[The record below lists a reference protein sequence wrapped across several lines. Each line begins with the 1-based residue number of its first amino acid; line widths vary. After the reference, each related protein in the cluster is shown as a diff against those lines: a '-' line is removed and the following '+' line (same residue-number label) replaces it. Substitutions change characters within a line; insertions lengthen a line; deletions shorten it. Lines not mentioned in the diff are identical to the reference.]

1 MRGKESSHALSHER
15 LFFSLFFSLL
25 LAEEL
30 LVIRYCSFSSQR
42 IRPWWS
48 THDSVTLLLC
58 AFFWWVVTSLL
69 LKFGW
74 WGRAKERISENGGC
88 QRNDRF
94 MRTTMLLYFHRPIAR
109 KWCMVNEAEG
119 GLNRGCGESTENFSS
134 PDTGLYWLITFQRNT
149 VTIVLRHRKQGIPAN
164 YNSWQLI
171 NQSEASCLVRWCP
184 TLNQWTSSP
193 SRKILTSRTLHHET
207 NGDTIPRWIIIVI

>member
-1 MRGKESSHALSHER
+1 MEGIENVWRKTTRVQSSRVRGTESSRALSHER
-15 LFFSLFFSLL
+15 LFFSLFFSRL

-30 LVIRYCSFSSQR
+30 LVIRNCSFSSQR

-74 WGRAKERISENGGC
+74 WGRAKERISENDGC

-94 MRTTMLLYFHRPIAR
+94 MRTTMLLYFHRLIAR
-109 KWCMVNEAEG
+109 KWCMVNEAKG
-119 GLNRGCGESTENFSS
+119 GLNRGCGESTENLSS
-134 PDTGLYWLITFQRNT
+134 PDTGLYQKVSGSHGGWL
-149 VTIVLRHRKQGIPAN
+149 
-164 YNSWQLI
+164 
-171 NQSEASCLVRWCP
+171 
-184 TLNQWTSSP
+184 
-193 SRKILTSRTLHHET
+193 
-207 NGDTIPRWIIIVI
+207 